1 MCALC
6 AVNECST
13 KPRKGKAMDYSER
26 PVSISASAARHA
38 LWNTYDVLLSKVL
51 LPGMTE
57 DVQYQLPILREL
69 QAVVR
74 ADDLAL
80 DGSVG
85 YDYVATIER
94 LLAESEES
102 A

>member
-1 MCALC
+1 
-6 AVNECST
+6 
-13 KPRKGKAMDYSER
+13 MDYSER
-26 PVSISASAARHA
+26 PVTISANAARFA
-38 LWNTYDVLLSKVL
+38 LWNTYDVLLSKVV

-94 LLAESEES
+94 LLAESE
-102 A
+102 

>member
-1 MCALC
+1 M
-6 AVNECST
+6 N
-13 KPRKGKAMDYSER
+13 YSEE
-26 PVSISASAARHA
+26 PITISASAARFA
-38 LWNTYDVLLSKVL
+38 LWNTYDVLLSKVV
-51 LPGMTE
+51 LPGMSE

-74 ADDLAL
+74 ADDLRL

-94 LLAESEES
+94 LLDGSDS
-102 A
+102 